1 MSVVDS
7 QTCRSSLTAGLDRPA
22 MNESWCEVLPT
33 LLRRG
38 SASYGTP
45 RLLASLERS
54 TPPCWFGRLL
64 ILFIHYR
71 SHT

>member
-1 MSVVDS
+1 
-7 QTCRSSLTAGLDRPA
+7 